1 MLYHYM
7 FHDVVF
13 ICSMIMSILL
23 SLSCH
28 IFSLAHTIYLSP
40 IFFHSLHYT
49 PYIYSR
55 TGTVLFAGPVHY
67 AKGMFAGLV
76 MDDPGHGKN
85 SG

>member
-1 MLYHYM
+1 MYVYY
-7 FHDVVF
+7 VIVF
-13 ICSMIMSILL
+13 YYPSYTPTS
-23 SLSCH
+23 
-28 IFSLAHTIYLSP
+28 YLP
-40 IFFHSLHYT
+40 TLYT
-49 PYIYSR
+49 PYTLYSR